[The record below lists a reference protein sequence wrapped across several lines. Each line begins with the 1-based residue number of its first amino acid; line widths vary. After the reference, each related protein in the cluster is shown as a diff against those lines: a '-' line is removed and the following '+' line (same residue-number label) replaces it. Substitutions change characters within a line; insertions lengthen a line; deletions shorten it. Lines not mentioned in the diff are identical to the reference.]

1 MARANAATEG
11 DGDGEGVGEGVGVG
25 VGIGSADGI
34 RDVWM
39 MNSWLLVVR
48 KASPFGPQRSS
59 EVGVP
64 VAPLMFS
71 EPSNRNV

>member
-1 MARANAATEG
+1 MILPNVAADG
-11 DGDGEGVGEGVGVG
+11 DGDGNGVGEGVGVG

-34 RDVWM
+34 SDVWM
-39 MNSWLLVVR
+39 MNSWLLSVR

-64 VAPLMFS
+64 LTPSMTS
-71 EPSNRNV
+71 EPS